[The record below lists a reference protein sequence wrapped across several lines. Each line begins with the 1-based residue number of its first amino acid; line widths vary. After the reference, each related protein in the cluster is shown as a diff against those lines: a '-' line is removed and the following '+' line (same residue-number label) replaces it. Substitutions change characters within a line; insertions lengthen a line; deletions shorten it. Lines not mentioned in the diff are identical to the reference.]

1 LIGIMENPYI
11 ATAVIGGGIFVVSF
25 LLGRRSI
32 LDRREDI
39 VANTI
44 DYLIKDGYIK
54 TQKNIKGE
62 IELLKIKD

>member
-1 LIGIMENPYI
+1 MIGIMENPYI

>member
-1 LIGIMENPYI
+1 MENPYI